1 MENASH
7 VVTKSILLD
16 RLSEQTPDGT
26 ENSLK
31 MHISN
36 LRKKLRTAGGRDYI
50 ESVWGIGFTL
60 KTF

>member
-1 MENASH
+1 MENASQ
-7 VVTKSILLD
+7 VVTKSILPG
-16 RLSEQTPDGT
+16 RLSEQTHDGT